1 MLDARL
7 LDRTI
12 AIARDYLANLE
23 DRHVGPRASAE
34 QLRSALDLPLPDS
47 GEDPE
52 TVIEE
57 LTRSMDRGLVASA
70 GPRYFGFVIGG
81 SVPAALAADWL
92 TSTWDQNAAIYA
104 AAPAACVAEDV
115 CARWVVELFGLPRG
129 STVGFVTGGQ
139 MGNFTGLAAAR
150 HAVLRQAGWDV
161 EQRGLLGAPPIRVLV
176 GEEAHVTVV
185 AAVRLLGLGTDSIER
200 IAVDAQGRMQPEALD
215 ERMSGTQGPAIVCA
229 QAGNIDTGA
238 IDPLGEIAEIAA
250 RYGAWCHVDGAFGLW
265 AAASPAHRDRVSG
278 IERADSWVADSHKWL
293 NVPYDSSFAIV
304 KDPASHRAAMAL
316 TAAYLPREDDEERWP
331 AEWVP
336 ELSRRARALPVY
348 AALRSLGRDGV
359 AAIVESCCARA
370 AQLASLLGSAPEVE
384 ILNEVTLNQVLV
396 RFGDD
401 DGATDTVIG
410 AVQDEGVC
418 WLAGTTFREQR
429 AMRVS
434 ICNWATS
441 EDDIER
447 TAESILAA
455 ARGASKGRGGGTS

>member
-7 LDRTI
+7 LDRSL
-12 AIARDYLANLE
+12 AIARDYLAGLE
-23 DRHVGPRASAE
+23 TQHVGSRASME
-34 QLRSALDLPLPDS
+34 QLRSALDMPLPDS
-47 GEDPE
+47 GVDAE

-57 LTRSMDRGLVASA
+57 LAQGMAPGLVASA

-104 AAPAACVAEDV
+104 AAPAACVAEAV
-115 CARWVVELFGLPRG
+115 CARWVVELFGLPNG
-129 STVGFVTGGQ
+129 SSVGFVTGGQ

-150 HAVLRQAGWDV
+150 HAVLGRTGWDV

-185 AAVRLLGLGTDSIER
+185 VAVRLLGLGTDSVER
-200 IAVDAQGRMQPEALD
+200 VAVDAQGRMRPEALD
-215 ERMSGTQGPAIVCA
+215 EALSRARGPAIVCA

-238 IDPLGEIAEIAA
+238 VDPLGEITQVA
-250 RYGAWCHVDGAFGLW
+250 GQHDAWCHVDGAFGLW
-265 AAASPAHRDRVSG
+265 AAASPAYRDRVSG
-278 IERADSWVADSHKWL
+278 IERADSWVADAHKWL

-304 KDPASHRAAMAL
+304 RDPEAHRDAMAL
-316 TAAYLPREDDEERWP
+316 TAAYLPRALEEERWP

-336 ELSRRARALPVY
+336 ELSRRARGLPVY

-359 AAIVESCCARA
+359 ARIVESCCMRA
-370 AQLASLLGSAPEVE
+370 AQLAELLASVPDVE
-384 ILNEVTLNQVLV
+384 ILNDVLLNQVLV

-401 DGATDTVIG
+401 DAMTDAVIS
-410 AVQDEGVC
+410 AVQDDGVC
-418 WLAGTTFREQR
+418 WLAGTTWRGRR

-447 TAESILAA
+447 SAGSIVAA
-455 ARGASKGRGGGTS
+455 VRQRS